1 MCSVYFEVDLLYGL
15 PNNKL
20 SHVARMTIDTRTTH
34 QGYSPW
40 SVHLYCDVVQRLHV
54 LVLEENAMVVE
65 DLEKV
70 ENGRAT
76 TGGWAGTKTAA

>member
-1 MCSVYFEVDLLYGL
+1 
-15 PNNKL
+15 
-20 SHVARMTIDTRTTH
+20 MTIDTSMAH

-40 SVHLYCDVVQRLHV
+40 PVHLYRDVIQRLHV

-70 ENGRAT
+70 EKGRAT
-76 TGGWAGTKTAA
+76 RGGLAGRKTAA